1 MRVGRTLQATS
12 LLPTGYSLLPLLHFR
27 HMHFFIPGTHP
38 ELSKAELI
46 ALDPSLSFSVS
57 TDEVLV
63 GELSRPAGEVL
74 NASAGIVKAGV
85 IFSAVETYDKKT
97 IASILAATIEPGRG
111 KLHIGVS
118 VYDGDNAT
126 FRDVQKDS
134 SRLGL
139 ELKSFLKESG
149 RSVRLVTSR
158 EPTLSTVVV
167 QKNHLLKSG
176 VEFVLVVTPE
186 KILLGETTFVQDFEA
201 WGTRD
206 YGRPARDAKSGM
218 LPPKLARLMVNLTQV
233 NPKGTRLWDPFCG
246 SGTILMEAALLGCTQ
261 IVGSDLSEKAVA
273 DTERNMR
280 WLEHHEKT
288 GSEVTTLVHDARE
301 PLPEEL
307 GTFELIVAE
316 GYLGPSRRLNP
327 EEASREI
334 EELYQESLPQ
344 ILSKLNASGTAIIA
358 IPFFQTGQK
367 KQFLHIETPKG
378 FTMER
383 GLLYARPHQRIG
395 REILKLRRK

>member
-1 MRVGRTLQATS
+1 MRMLRDEKIGGQGKLLIPRTTIVNAHGS
-12 LLPTGYSLLPLLHFR
+12 MADLPDDAVWKLPDKFAD
-27 HMHFFIPGTHP
+27 
-38 ELSKAELI
+38 AELI
-46 ALDPSLSFSVS
+46 SALETLN
-57 TDEVLV
+57 TDAGRRIQTGGRGREIVLA
-63 GELSRPAGEVL
+63 EHRPASCANRYAQALEAFYKQAETGL
-74 NASAGIVKAGV
+74 AG
-85 IFSAVETYDKKT
+85 
-97 IASILAATIEPGRG
+97 LGRMLG
-111 KLHIGVS
+111 NTLPPE
-118 VYDGDNAT
+118 GD
-126 FRDVQKDS
+126 KDS
-134 SRLGL
+134 ARLAQSL
-139 ELKSFLKESG
+139 ARSLPIQPSPRQLLVDISEL
-149 RSVRLVTSR
+149 
-158 EPTLSTVVV
+158 V
-167 QKNHLLKSG
+167 Q
-176 VEFVLVVTPE
+176 
-186 KILLGETTFVQDFEA
+186 
-201 WGTRD
+201 
-206 YGRPARDAKSGM
+206 RDAKSGM

-233 NPKGTRLWDPFCG
+233 NPRGARLWDPFCG